1 MVVPALGWG
10 SELAAACL
18 GLWQGCFGFPASQ
31 LCLASPSSYWNWLH
45 CSLWSQGQ
53 SEGPRRASTLK
64 FCNRFCVWK
73 LKASLCLSFLL
84 LSHLGSWVG
93 VYLRHL
99 LNTTLRKGKCKI
111 LPRFTHKE
119 ALHRPQVSQALILL
133 HRHDLKSSSH
143 PSMGWVIKALQLQ

>member
-1 MVVPALGWG
+1 MMVPAPGGG

-18 GLWQGCFGFPASQ
+18 ELWQGSFGFPASQ

-45 CSLWSQGQ
+45 WSLWSQGQ

-73 LKASLCLSFLL
+73 LKTSLCLSFLL
-84 LSHLGSWVG
+84 LSHMGSWVG
-93 VYLRHL
+93 VYLRHM

-111 LPRFTHKE
+111 LPRFTDKE

-133 HRHDLKSSSH
+133 HRHELHWSPQAILRWD
-143 PSMGWVIKALQLQ
+143 G